1 MSSHWLLLFSESL
14 NTLGNIFPCSHSMCK
29 DLQEQHYSGVREGL
43 SVMQNAFVLVFSEF
57 EETFLFIEGQD
68 VI

>member
-29 DLQEQHYSGVREGL
+29 DLQEQHYTGVREGL
-43 SVMQNAFVLVFSEF
+43 SLMQKDFALGFF
-57 EETFLFIEGQD
+57 
-68 VI
+68 